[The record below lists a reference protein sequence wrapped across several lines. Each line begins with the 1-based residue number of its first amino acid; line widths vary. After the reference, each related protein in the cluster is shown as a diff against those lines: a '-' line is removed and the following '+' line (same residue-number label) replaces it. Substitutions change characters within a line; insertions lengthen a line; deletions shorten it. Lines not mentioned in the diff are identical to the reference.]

1 VSLASWWKYGRR
13 TGTSVN
19 GQQDYPEPVHS
30 FLETVLK
37 RLFKYYDIVGK
48 DEGGGNA
55 LYLRRFI
62 LRWGNGQKGHIFLH
76 HIYRSD
82 SDRYPHSHPWAFKT
96 LVLSGGYTD
105 ESYDVHWTLGPPTR
119 DAVDKAQVY
128 RWPVVRSSEPR
139 RTQAIPGHLYYRP
152 RTHVHLLK
160 LPEGET
166 AWTLVKTSGRVQP
179 WGFLTEKQWVYWR
192 EYLNDWTSEPG

>member
-1 VSLASWWKYGRR
+1 MSLASWWKYGRR

-119 DAVDKAQVY
+119 DAVDACLDWALMSPDQLIGIEPVRAQPITAEKLAINAVMAGCLWF
-128 RWPVVRSSEPR
+128 RRRRRRS
-139 RTQAIPGHLYYRP
+139 RP
-152 RTHVHLLK
+152 
-160 LPEGET
+160 
-166 AWTLVKTSGRVQP
+166 AWIGP
-179 WGFLTEKQWVYWR
+179 
-192 EYLNDWTSEPG
+192 